1 MAFPFLFL
9 SLSLIAGIL
18 FSHLLFSSLLTFVLS
33 FFFLLFIAWLFFFLK
48 RYRFSFFCLLLS
60 TFLLGAGLHT
70 LHDKNFEKNFLHN
83 LKHKDYA
90 DFYGSLSKSPSKGQ
104 NKDILFLK
112 VDKVSY
118 LNREEKIQGNLRVNV
133 YHSPY
138 SSRLYD
144 LFVGDKIKV
153 SARLIS
159 AKGFRNFR
167 GFSMDLYL
175 KSQKIHNRASSKSPL
190 LVEKTKS
197 GNTFSLPRLISIIRR
212 GLQKKIE
219 KHFLSKSSALS
230 SQGAILEALL
240 LGERGRM
247 DDSVTRS
254 LQNAG
259 IYHLFAI
266 SGAHIA
272 IISFFLFSLLKLL
285 QIPKRLSYLLL
296 MIFLIFYALLVEGRP
311 SVMRATIM
319 ALAFFLGKIIWSHV
333 SLINTLSLSA
343 FVLLLLNPYSLFS
356 VGFQL
361 TFAATLSIILF
372 FPRIIKYMPKL
383 PLRISEIFV
392 LSLTAQLGIMPII
405 ATVFHRITFSS
416 LILNYAA
423 LPLVGVIMACGY
435 IFLPFSLISSFIGQ
449 LLAEALGYLINLLI
463 GASRLLDWFP
473 SLSYRIPSPYF
484 LLTIGYFLLLL
495 LMLLPKKMKR
505 QKIIC
510 LSLFLVSFFLLISYP
525 FPSQTKDFK
534 LTLIDVGQGESI
546 LVEFPGKKK
555 MLIDGGGLYQGT
567 FDIGERVVSPFLWE
581 KGIKK
586 LDYLVLTHAHPD
598 HLKGLRAVARN
609 FKIREFWEAFSPVEN
624 EIYGEFKNLLPSST
638 YRRRLFRG
646 DSHQESSV
654 RIEILHPERGV
665 FFVPSVHNDQS
676 LVLRLLYLQTAFLL
690 TGDIGREAETNILKN
705 SLNIRSQVLKSPHHG
720 SNSSSSTGFLNEV
733 KPQLVIISIGEKNR
747 YGFPDQEVL
756 ERYAKLGAKVYRT
769 DLCGAIELSSDGHSI
784 SIRTASDGPSP
795 LIQVFTTS
803 KRNKAVKVAAASG
816 QGHLPTHHLTEK
828 PLFLIME
835 SGK

>member
-18 FSHLLFSSLLTFVLS
+18 FSHLFFSSLLTFVLFL
-33 FFFLLFIAWLFFFLK
+33 FFFLLLAWFFFFLN
-48 RYRFSFFCLLLS
+48 RNRLSFVCLLLS
-60 TFLLGAGLHT
+60 TFLLGASLHT
-70 LHDKNFEKNFLHN
+70 LYDKNFEENPLHN
-83 LKHKDYA
+83 LKDEDYV

-104 NKDILFLK
+104 NKDFLFLK
-112 VDKVSY
+112 VDRISY
-118 LNREEKIQGNLRVNV
+118 LIREERIQGNLRVNV

-144 LFVGDKIKV
+144 LFIGDKIKV

-159 AKGFRNFR
+159 SQGFRNFR
-167 GFSMDLYL
+167 GFSMDSYL
-175 KSQKIHNRASSKSPL
+175 KSQKTHNRASSKSPL
-190 LVEKTKS
+190 LVEKIKS
-197 GNTFSLPRLISIIRR
+197 GNTFSFPRLISIVRR

-219 KHFLSKSSALS
+219 KHFLSESSALS

-266 SGAHIA
+266 SGAHIV

-285 QIPKRLSYLLL
+285 RIPKRLSYLLL
-296 MIFLIFYALLVEGRP
+296 MIFLTFYAFLVEGRP

-319 ALAFFLGKIIWSHV
+319 ALAFLLGKIIWSDV
-333 SLINTLSLSA
+333 NLINTLSLSA
-343 FVLLLLNPYSLFS
+343 FVLLLLNPFSLFS

-372 FPRIIKYMPKL
+372 FPRIIKYVPKL

-392 LSLTAQLGIMPII
+392 LSLTAQLGIIPII
-405 ATVFHRITFSS
+405 ATVFNRITFSS
-416 LILNYAA
+416 LVLNYAA

-435 IFLPFSLISSFIGQ
+435 IFLPFSLISSFLGQ
-449 LLAEALGYLINLLI
+449 LLAEAIGYLINLLQ
-463 GASRLLDWFP
+463 GASHLLDGFP
-473 SLSYRIPSPYF
+473 FLSYRIPAPYF
-484 LLTIGYFLLLL
+484 LLTIGYFLFLL
-495 LMLLPKKMKR
+495 LMLLPTKVKR

-510 LSLFLVSFFLLISYP
+510 FGFFLVSFFLLISYP
-525 FPSQTKDFK
+525 FPSKSKDFK

-555 MLIDGGGLYQGT
+555 MLIDGGGLYRGT
-567 FDIGERVVSPFLWE
+567 FDIGERVVSSFLWE
-581 KGIKK
+581 KGIKRI
-586 LDYLVLTHAHPD
+586 DYLVLTHAHPD

-609 FKIREFWEAFSPVEN
+609 FGIREFWEAFSPVEDG
-624 EIYGEFKNLLPSST
+624 IYGEFKNLLPSST
-638 YRRRLFRG
+638 SRRRLFRG

-665 FFVPSVHNDQS
+665 FLVPAVHNNQS
-676 LVLRLLYLQTAFLL
+676 LVLRLLYGRTAFLL
-690 TGDIGREAETNILKN
+690 TGDIGKEAESEILKN
-705 SLNIRSQVLKSPHHG
+705 ALNIKSQVLKSPHHG
-720 SNSSSSTGFLNEV
+720 SNSSSSTAFLNEV
-733 KPQLVIISIGEKNR
+733 KAQIVIISIGQRNR
-747 YGFPDQEVL
+747 YGFPDHEVL
-756 ERYAKLGAKVYRT
+756 ERYANLRAKVYRT
-769 DLCGAIELSSDGHSI
+769 DLHGAIELSSDGQTI
-784 SIRTASDGPSP
+784 SVRTACDGSFP
-795 LIQVFTTS
+795 
-803 KRNKAVKVAAASG
+803 
-816 QGHLPTHHLTEK
+816 
-828 PLFLIME
+828 
-835 SGK
+835 